1 MDDCVPNPEATL
13 PSPRRFQRYPADIR
27 VAVEVFRPGGSA
39 SLWGRSIELG
49 EDGIGA
55 TLTGEVEPGEVVSME
70 LSLPVASLPMRVRAL
85 ARYRDGLRHGFE
97 FLALNDEQHELLHRV
112 CAMLGSEK

>member
-1 MDDCVPNPEATL
+1 MDDRTPNSNATL
-13 PSPRRFQRYPADIR
+13 PGPRRYRRHPADIR

-39 SLWGRSIELG
+39 SLWGRSTELG

-70 LSLPVASLPMRVRAL
+70 LSLPVASGPMRVRAL

-112 CAMLGSEK
+112 CVILSSEG

>member
-1 MDDCVPNPEATL
+1 MDDRDPNPNATL
-13 PSPRRFQRYPADIR
+13 PSPRRFRRHPADIR
-27 VAVEVFRPGGSA
+27 VSVEVFRPGGSA
-39 SLWGRSIELG
+39 SLWGRSTELG

-70 LSLPVASLPMRVRAL
+70 LCLPVASVPMRVRAL

-97 FLALNDEQHELLHRV
+97 FLALNEEQHGLLHRV
-112 CAMLGSEK
+112 CAMLGNEE